1 MSRRASELPRRLVK
15 YDTEHS
21 QSSAERMSEVGM
33 MRRATTVSD
42 KLPLDLEMLGI
53 KP

>member
-21 QSSAERMSEVGM
+21 EYSGEKILGEGM
-33 MRRATTVSD
+33 MRRATTVVSR
-42 KLPLDLEMLGI
+42 LPLDL
-53 KP
+53 